1 MSTWENRPN
10 KAKVRQLRKA
20 KPFFELS
27 PETTWPPIPALIAAW
42 KTIQWA
48 TPPYWDYP
56 QTVHQVSALF
66 ELMDVNP
73 TVEGVFLGHGKYAGP
88 CCWRNMTPQY
98 FYFLS
103 NLMWV
108 IWATW
113 QKLELSELLQIIQR
127 IIRCN
132 LILIDPWRIFATS
145 KLEAHSAEADASV
158 LEVINRRASGL
169 FTLLCM
175 CFLFLDALFFWC
187 LFWFIL
193 CVFCSLMLSFFWCL
207 LGFILKI
214 FDNWFAVCEKYSYQQ
229 PGLPFFWGKFPGF
242 RCRRKREAVDDTFQA
257 LKEAVWWTRP

>member
-1 MSTWENRPN
+1 MSTIYTISNY
-10 KAKVRQLRKA
+10 VDLRKPPQQSQGA
-20 KPFFELS
+20 PIAEGKTIFWAIPVS

-108 IWATW
+108 IWAMW
-113 QKLELSELLQIIQR
+113 QKLELFELSENSR
-127 IIRCN
+127 N
-132 LILIDPWRIFATS
+132 TDNS
-145 KLEAHSAEADASV
+145 E
-158 LEVINRRASGL
+158 NRQ
-169 FTLLCM
+169 M
-175 CFLFLDALFFWC
+175 
-187 LFWFIL
+187 
-193 CVFCSLMLSFFWCL
+193 
-207 LGFILKI
+207 
-214 FDNWFAVCEKYSYQQ
+214 
-229 PGLPFFWGKFPGF
+229 
-242 RCRRKREAVDDTFQA
+242 
-257 LKEAVWWTRP
+257 